1 MRQIL
6 CVLGILQ
13 IINDF
18 CPHFTGMTQTLRW
31 GKSHKH
37 INSSLGSLEEE
48 QSVIFTSSLLD
59 CEIKTVKHVDQTAKL
74 KHKGR
79 KGEKKTINIPTKD
92 RERVRRKT
100 KKKLRIGVIRPKDA
114 PLVIWKIVWGG
125 GVSCIPIRP
134 SMFKVMFHTHFQSQP
149 HPHPHTGTASPP
161 SISLLPTPPW
171 TASASQPGPKTP
183 HTIAAH

>member
-1 MRQIL
+1 MVSCDSSAGVYVISDKRHLILINPFLFVRQIL

-59 CEIKTVKHVDQTAKL
+59 FEIKTVKHVDQTAKL
-74 KHKGR
+74 KHKGQ
-79 KGEKKTINIPTKD
+79 KGEKNPINIPTKD

-125 GVSCIPIRP
+125 GCLAFPLDPVCS
-134 SMFKVMFHTHFQSQP
+134 K
-149 HPHPHTGTASPP
+149 
-161 SISLLPTPPW
+161 
-171 TASASQPGPKTP
+171 
-183 HTIAAH
+183 

>member
-1 MRQIL
+1 MVSCDSSAGVYVISDKRHLILINPFLFVRQIL

-74 KHKGR
+74 KHKGQ
-79 KGEKKTINIPTKD
+79 KGEK
-92 RERVRRKT
+92 
-100 KKKLRIGVIRPKDA
+100 
-114 PLVIWKIVWGG
+114 
-125 GVSCIPIRP
+125 
-134 SMFKVMFHTHFQSQP
+134 SQ
-149 HPHPHTGTASPP
+149 
-161 SISLLPTPPW
+161 
-171 TASASQPGPKTP
+171 
-183 HTIAAH
+183 